1 MAAPSGTVDIWNFV
15 KKDGTTVRKWLRDS
29 WARKNIARMKAVN
42 DPSVLCTV
50 TPIEPTL
57 DAGTHYSPYGN
68 CWYYK
73 IGHRV
78 TVHIGVSGLTA
89 STDTLLWT
97 LPEGFRPRNA
107 IGWVGNASG
116 IGSYAR
122 FRITYTGAVRV
133 HSASQYALGE
143 ISFDAFS

>member
-1 MAAPSGTVDIWNFV
+1 
-15 KKDGTTVRKWLRDS
+15 
-29 WARKNIARMKAVN
+29 MKAVN
-42 DPSVLCTV
+42 DPSNLCTV

-57 DAGTHYSPYGN
+57 DAGTNYSAYGN

-97 LPEGFRPRNA
+97 LPAGFRPRNA

-122 FRITYTGAVRV
+122 FRITYAGAVRV